1 MKKLL
6 FTCVFFIFI
15 LFSLLYPAQII
26 DASKQGILIWFEQI
40 LPALLPFT
48 ILSTLL
54 LKSNLLKSFSTGEN
68 ILAIGITMCCGFAFG
83 FPIGAKLASD
93 FYRNNLLSEKQAT
106 ILSVTSNNFSPM
118 YVGGFVLPALFSI
131 ENISENIFSKT
142 FVSTTYILLYFI
154 PLCFAAILLILD
166 TMSHSAYKIQKTN
179 FGTQKTTP
187 IINFPNTDTLHS
199 MEDKKFQF
207 NLSLFDSSIINGFQT
222 LIKLCGYIVLFS
234 ILVKITMILFQ
245 EPPFYFRVILENFE
259 ITNGIQLLANE
270 KFSFKQTYILA
281 IQILSFGGL
290 SGIAQTNSVF
300 ADSGLSIYKYII
312 GKVTLS
318 LLLTLLSI
326 VYVLYFIHF

>member
-6 FTCVFFIFI
+6 FTCIFLIFI

-26 DASKQGILIWFEQI
+26 ESSKQGILIWFEQI

-48 ILSTLL
+48 ILSSLL
-54 LKSNLLKSFSTGEN
+54 LKSNLLKSFSSGGN
-68 ILAIGITMCCGFAFG
+68 LLAISITMCCGFAFG

-93 FYRNNLLSEKQAT
+93 FYKNHLLSKKQAT
-106 ILSVTSNNFSPM
+106 ILSITANNFSPM
-118 YVGGFVLPALFSI
+118 YVGGFVLPTLFPA
-131 ENISENIFSKT
+131 EHISPKT
-142 FVSTTYILLYFI
+142 FVSVTYILLYFI
-154 PLCFAAILLILD
+154 PLCLAAILLILD
-166 TMSHSAYKIQKTN
+166 TASHSVYSSQRTSDAAEPYSQS
-179 FGTQKTTP
+179 
-187 IINFPNTDTLHS
+187 INVPSTDALSPTKES
-199 MEDKKFQF
+199 NVFQL
-207 NLSLFDSSIINGFQT
+207 NMPLIDSGIINGFQT

-234 ILVKITMILFQ
+234 ILAKITMILFP
-245 EPPFYFRVILENFE
+245 EPPFYMHILLQNLE
-259 ITNGIQLLANE
+259 ITNGIQLLMHE
-270 KFSFKQTYILA
+270 THTFKHIYVLA

-326 VYVLYFIHF
+326 LYVRYFIHF